1 MGSGPRTF
9 KSWWCCVDGPGMD
22 QPDRIDDSSER
33 ARAALRVVPVGG
45 DPAQGST
52 EGPLRSDEEQFR
64 TLVANIPGVVY
75 RCACDAEWTM
85 RFFSEHIEQLIGY
98 PADDFIGNR
107 RRTYG
112 SLIHPE
118 DRSLVVRA
126 IESALDRGDP
136 YSLQYRLMHAD
147 GSVRWVAEHGRAVL
161 DEGGERLWLDG
172 VILDVSEQKRAQE
185 AREHAEGLLREQAD
199 LNRHQALH
207 DSLTGLPNRRL
218 FNDRMEQAVS
228 SARMTGDSFA
238 LLLLDVDGFKEIN
251 DTLGHVSGDHL
262 LQEIACRLAAQVR
275 EVDSAARLGGDEFAV
290 LMPGSS
296 AGSALAIA
304 ERIRAALSQPFA
316 LDELSV
322 HVAASIGVAVFPEH
336 GDDSIALMR
345 AADVAMYLAKDT
357 NAGCAVYDCETDML
371 APGRLALVADLRRAL
386 ETRELILHYQPKVE
400 MRSGRVSGVEA
411 LLRWDHPQ
419 RGLIPPDEFIP
430 IAEKTDLIKPLTLY
444 VLDEALRQCQCWEQ
458 LGYALS
464 VAVNVSTRNLIE
476 ADFAGVVAG
485 LLEKWRV
492 SPRLL
497 ELEITET
504 AIVTDHFRCLAVLE
518 QLSALGVR
526 VSVDDFGTGYTS
538 LAYLK
543 RLPIEEVKVDR
554 SFVTDMARS
563 ENDRV
568 IVRSTIELCRNL
580 GLRVVAEGVE
590 SGEVW
595 EDLMGLGCD
604 VAQGYL
610 MSRALPPD
618 ELLAWVEALSE
629 SGSGRVWNTGPS
641 HADDEEPEPRTDV
654 SVGAGSLTI
663 AEIVRVAE
671 EDARVVLSP
680 DARTRM
686 ARSRLTLEAAL
697 ARGARVYGLTAG
709 VGPQK
714 TVAVAASDQDEF
726 NRLMILAHCVGHGEL
741 APARFVRA
749 AMLVRAEGL
758 AQGAAGTRPEIAE
771 GLLAAL
777 NAHVAPS
784 VHLIGSLGQSDLAPL
799 AEIARALTGQ
809 GPDATLIE
817 QAGLTPLTLAPGEAL
832 ALISSNAF
840 SIGIAILSLVRAQ
853 TALRAL
859 EISAALAFEGFLA
872 NVASLDPA
880 VARLRPHRG
889 IADTLE
895 NMRQHLRD
903 GALLSGLVQPRN
915 LQDPLCFRVVPQT
928 HATARHALS
937 HLQELL
943 EIEISAASDNP
954 AVICDEQRILPTGNH
969 DGAPIT
975 AVLDY
980 VRSALAQTM
989 TIANERIQKLLDS
1002 RFSGLPSGLRAD
1014 HVLSEDGLAV
1024 IGHGSSALTAE
1035 ARLLASPVAL
1045 EQPTSSLAEGIEDRI
1060 TLAPVAARRLDQIA
1074 GYATRL
1080 AAIELTCAA
1089 QAVDLR
1095 GTEPALGHGT
1105 TISYQAVRRHISFT
1119 GPHQAPSG
1127 NLDLLVRWLETES

>member
-1 MGSGPRTF
+1 
-9 KSWWCCVDGPGMD
+9 MD
-22 QPDRIDDSSER
+22 QPDRVELSSET
-33 ARAALRVVPVGG
+33 ARAALRVVSAHD
-45 DPAQGST
+45 DPAHEAPDGSLLA
-52 EGPLRSDEEQFR
+52 GGEQFR
-64 TLVANIPGVVY
+64 ALVANIPGVVY

-85 RFFSEHIEQLIGY
+85 RFFSDHIEQLIGY

-118 DRSLVVRA
+118 DRESVVAA
-126 IESALDRGDP
+126 IEAALARGDP
-136 YSLQYRLMHAD
+136 YSLQYRLIHAD
-147 GSVRWVAEHGRAVL
+147 QSLRWVAEHGQAVL
-161 DEGGERLWLDG
+161 DDDGRRLWLDG
-172 VILDVSEQKRAQE
+172 VILDISEQKNAEE
-185 AREHAEGLLREQAD
+185 ARQHAEAKLREQAD

-207 DSLTGLPNRRL
+207 DSLTGLPNRRW
-218 FNDRMEQAVS
+218 FNDRMDEAVS
-228 SARMTGDSFA
+228 NLGATGDSFA
-238 LLLLDVDGFKEIN
+238 LLLLDIDRFKEVN
-251 DTLGHVSGDHL
+251 DTLGHASGDHL
-262 LQEIACRLAAQVR
+262 LQEIASRLGAQVR
-275 EVDSAARLGGDEFAV
+275 DVDSAARLGGDEFAV

-296 AGSALAIA
+296 AAPAMTIA
-304 ERIRAALSQPFA
+304 ERIRLAISQPFQ
-316 LDELSV
+316 LGEFSV
-322 HVAASIGVAVFPEH
+322 HVAVSIGVALFPEH

-345 AADVAMYLAKDT
+345 VADVAMYAAKDT
-357 NAGCAVYDCETDML
+357 NAGCALYDCDADML

-444 VLDEALRQCQCWEQ
+444 VVDEALRQCHCWEE
-458 LGYALS
+458 LGHELS

-476 ADFAGVVAG
+476 ADFAGVVAS
-485 LLEKWRV
+485 LLDKWGV
-492 SPRLL
+492 APRLL

-504 AIVTDHFRCLAVLE
+504 AIVTDHFRCLTVLE

-554 SFVTDMARS
+554 SFVTDMACS
-563 ENDRV
+563 ENDAV

-590 SGEVW
+590 SSDVW

-618 ELLAWVEALSE
+618 ELLTWIERLSE
-629 SGSGRVWNTGPS
+629 SGTSRIWSNDSLVG
-641 HADDEEPEPRTDV
+641 ADEQPEPRGSTV
-654 SVGAGSLTI
+654 RIGAAGISV

-671 EDARVVLSP
+671 AGAHVILDP
-680 DARTRM
+680 DARSLM
-686 ARSRLTLEAAL
+686 ARARATLEDAL
-697 ARGARVYGLTAG
+697 ANGTSVYGLTAG

-714 TVAVAASDQDEF
+714 TVSVSANAQDEF
-726 NRLMILAHCVGHGEL
+726 NRLMILAHCVGHGDL
-741 APARFVRA
+741 APTRYVRA
-749 AMLVRAEGL
+749 AMCVRAQGL

-777 NAHVAPS
+777 NAQVAPR

-799 AEIARALTGQ
+799 AEIARALIGE
-809 GPDATLIE
+809 GPDEKLME
-817 QAGLTPLTLAPGEAL
+817 QAGLTPLALAPGEAL

-840 SIGIAILSLVRAQ
+840 SIGIAILSLARAQ

-859 EISAALAFEGFLA
+859 EISAALAFEGFRA
-872 NVASLDPA
+872 NVAALDPA
-880 VARLRPHRG
+880 VARLRPHPG
-889 IADTLE
+889 IAETIEHMRRELE
-895 NMRQHLRD
+895 D
-903 GALLSGLVQPRN
+903 GSHVNGVAQPRN

-928 HATARHALS
+928 HGAARHALQ

-943 EIEISAASDNP
+943 NIELRAASDNP
-954 AVICDEQRILPTGNH
+954 AVLSDEHRILPTGNH

-975 AVLDY
+975 AALDY
-980 VRSALAQTM
+980 TRSTLAQVM

-1002 RFSGLPSGLRAD
+1002 RFSGLPSGLRARD
-1014 HVLSEDGLAV
+1014 DLWEDGLAV
-1024 IGHGSSALTAE
+1024 IGHGSTALTAE
-1035 ARLLASPVAL
+1035 ARLLAAAVAL
-1045 EQPTSSLAEGIEDRI
+1045 EHTTSSLAEGIEDRI

-1074 GYATRL
+1074 TFANRL
-1080 AAIELTCAA
+1080 AAIELVCAA

-1095 GTEPALGHGT
+1095 GIEGDLGRGT

-1119 GPHQAPSG
+1119 GPHEAPTD
-1127 NLDLLVRWLETES
+1127 DLEPLVRWLESAA

>member
-1 MGSGPRTF
+1 
-9 KSWWCCVDGPGMD
+9 MD
-22 QPDRIDDSSER
+22 QPDRIDHASER

-52 EGPLRSDEEQFR
+52 DGPLLADGEQFR

-118 DRSLVVRA
+118 DRSLVVQA

-161 DEGGERLWLDG
+161 DERGERLWLDG

-185 AREHAEGLLREQAD
+185 AREHAEGQLREQAD

-218 FNDRMEQAVS
+218 FNDRMDQAVS
-228 SARMTGDSFA
+228 SARVTGGSFA

-262 LQEIACRLAAQVR
+262 LQEIAGRLAAQVR

-290 LMPGSS
+290 LMPAS
-296 AGSALAIA
+296 AADSALAIA
-304 ERIRAALSQPFA
+304 ERIRVALSQQFE
-316 LDELSV
+316 LDELKV

-357 NAGCAVYDCETDML
+357 NAGCALYDSETDML

-444 VLDEALRQCQCWEQ
+444 VLDEALRQCHCWEQ

-485 LLEKWRV
+485 LLEKWGV

-595 EDLMGLGCD
+595 NDLMGLGCD

-629 SGSGRVWNTGPS
+629 SGSSRVWNTTRRPDV
-641 HADDEEPEPRTDV
+641 DDDDPEPRTHPV
-654 SVGAGSLTI
+654 RVGGGSLSI

-680 DARTRM
+680 EAHTRM
-686 ARSRLTLEAAL
+686 AHSRRTLEDAL
-697 ARGARVYGLTAG
+697 ARGASVYGLTAG

-714 TVAVAASDQDEF
+714 TVAVAAADQDEF

-777 NAHVAPS
+777 NAGVAPS

-809 GPDATLIE
+809 GPEATLIE

-853 TALRAL
+853 AALRAL

-895 NMRQHLRD
+895 NMRGHLRD

-954 AVICDEQRILPTGNH
+954 AVISDEQRIVPTGNH

-975 AVLDY
+975 AALDY

-1014 HVLSEDGLAV
+1014 HGLSEDGLAV

-1074 GYATRL
+1074 RYATRL
-1080 AAIELTCAA
+1080 AAIELACAA

-1105 TISYQAVRRHISFT
+1105 TISYRAVRRHISFT

-1127 NLDLLVRWLETES
+1127 DLDLLVRWLEAES